1 METLKGHWAGWL
13 LALASL
19 IGGCAN
25 PALMEE
31 RDYARLDPPR
41 PSAVADASLI
51 EVTEF
56 IWFGCP
62 HCADMH
68 PRLQTWLRN
77 KPADVRL
84 TYRPA
89 VLTEGWAP
97 GARLHH
103 TLEALGELENRAG
116 AVFEAVQLDDLD
128 LASEEA
134 VLAWATHQGLDPS
147 RFTAAYRSDEVH
159 ARTAASA
166 QVTRDH
172 QVRGVPTLVVDGKYL
187 TSNRFTGSAP
197 DTLKVL
203 DRLIVKVREEKQGRR

>member
-13 LALASL
+13 LVLASL
-19 IGGCAN
+19 LGGCAN
-25 PALMEE
+25 TGLMEE

-41 PSAVADASLI
+41 PGAAADSPLI

-68 PRLQTWLRN
+68 PHLQTWLRN
-77 KPADVRL
+77 KPADVRV

-89 VLTEGWAP
+89 VLTDAWAP

-103 TLEALGELENRAG
+103 TLEALGELESRAG
-116 AVFEAVQLDDLD
+116 AVFEAVHVDDLD
-128 LASEEA
+128 LANEDA
-134 VLAWATHQGLDPS
+134 VLAWATRQGLDPG
-147 RFTAAYRSDEVH
+147 RFTAAYRSAEVQ
-159 ARTAASA
+159 ARTSAAA
-166 QVTRDH
+166 QLTRDH